1 MKALKNRL
9 SQLLR
14 NNADKG
20 AGIRAEGNT
29 LYLYDVIGD
38 WGVPAAGFAKALA
51 AMTADVVHLRINS
64 PGGDVM
70 DGRAMATAIA
80 QYPGKVISHID
91 GLAASAATYVAIA
104 ASEVEISEGAFFM
117 IHNAWA
123 VAIGNKAS
131 MTEMAALLDKV
142 DGTII
147 ADYKR
152 KTGKDEAQIVSWMG
166 AETWFTAQEAVDHGF
181 VDRIVPAAKSGGDAK
196 AWNLGAYKNAP
207 AALTAPPAN
216 EPDFAEI
223 AASNER
229 RLRLL
234 ESA

>member
-9 SQLLR
+9 AALLR
-14 NNADKG
+14 NNAEKG
-20 AGIRAEGNT
+20 TGIRAEGNT
-29 LYLYDVIGD
+29 IYLYDVIGD
-38 WGVPAAGFAKALA
+38 WGVPADAFAKALA
-51 AMTADVVHLRINS
+51 AMSGEVHLRINS

-80 QYPGKVISHID
+80 GYQGKVIAHID
-91 GLAASAATYVAIA
+91 GLAASAATYVALA

-117 IHNAWA
+117 IHNAWS

-131 MTEMAALLDKV
+131 MREMAELLDKV
-142 DGTII
+142 DGTIV
-147 ADYKR
+147 ADYRR
-152 KTGKDEAQIVSWMG
+152 KTGKDEAQIVSWME
-166 AETWFTAQEAVDHGF
+166 AETWFTAEEAKQHGF
-181 VDRIVPAAKSGGDAK
+181 VDRIVPAAKTGKDA
-196 AWNLGAYKNAP
+196 ATWNLAAYENAP

-234 ESA
+234 EAA